1 MGARPGRHGE
11 MRICLGGTFDRLHRA
26 HRALLGRAAEE
37 ADRIFVGI
45 TSDRM
50 AKATKNCQRV
60 QPYSARVKAVSAFL
74 KTRGRPFELFQLND
88 RFGPAASGPYDAILV
103 SHDTHSTAEEI
114 NKLRRNHHLPPL
126 RIIEQ
131 DMILSEDGQPLSS
144 SRVRSG
150 EVDGEGRLKAIH
162 VRVGSANPV
171 KVEAVRTVLRQAFKG
186 RRLEVEGRDVRS
198 EVPPEPFGKDVIN
211 GAIHRAENA
220 LLLDEWAN
228 FGIGIEA
235 GLFWFEHL
243 QDYIDV
249 QYCAI
254 LDRGSRITLGHGPGF
269 QYPPPLMQLVKDG
282 QTVGDAMAQL
292 TGIQGI
298 GRKNGVV
305 GYLSKGILMRKELT
319 ESAVIAALLPRLNP
333 ELYHF
338 G

>member
-1 MGARPGRHGE
+1 MTARPGRHGE

-26 HRALLGRAAEE
+26 HRVLLSRAAEE
-37 ADRIFVGI
+37 ADRIFVGV

-50 AKATKNCQRV
+50 ARMAKNGQRI

-74 KTRGRPFELFQLND
+74 KTRGKPFEIFQLND
-88 RFGPAASGPYDAILV
+88 RYGPAATGPYDAILV

-114 NKLRRNHHLPPL
+114 NKLRRNRHLPPL
-126 RIIEQ
+126 RILEQ
-131 DMILSEDGQPLSS
+131 DMVLAEDGEPLSS
-144 SRVRSG
+144 TRVRSG
-150 EVDGEGRLKAIH
+150 EVDGEGKLKVIR

-171 KVEAVRTVLRQAFKG
+171 KVEAVRTVFGQAFKG

-198 EVPPEPFGKDVIN
+198 EVPLEPFGKDVIT

-220 LLLDEWAN
+220 MLLDEWAN
-228 FGIGIEA
+228 FSVGIEA
-235 GLFWFEHL
+235 GLFWCEHL
-243 QDYIDV
+243 QDHIDV

-254 LDRGSRITLGHGPGF
+254 LDRGARITLGHGPGF
-269 QYPPPLMQLVKDG
+269 QYPPPLMQLVKEG
-282 QTVGDAMAQL
+282 RTVGDAMAQL

-298 GRKNGVV
+298 GHKKGVV
-305 GYLSKGILMRKELT
+305 GYLSKGILVRKKLT
-319 ESAVIAALLPRLNP
+319 ESAIIAALLPRLNP